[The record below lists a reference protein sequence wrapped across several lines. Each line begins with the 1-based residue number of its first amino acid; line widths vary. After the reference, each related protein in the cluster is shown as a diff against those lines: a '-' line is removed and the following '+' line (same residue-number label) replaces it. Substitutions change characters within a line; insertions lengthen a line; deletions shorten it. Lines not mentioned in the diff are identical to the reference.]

1 MAEFSLSKTAKAKL
15 TRIYEYS
22 FLNFGEDQADAYIDS
37 LFETFDQLATLP
49 RMGREWRRWRR
60 HEHAEHVIFYLIADE
75 SIEIV
80 EIFHHRENIVARMK
94 S

>member
-60 HEHAEHVIFYLIADE
+60 HSRRARYLLFD
-75 SIEIV
+75 
-80 EIFHHRENIVARMK
+80 RRRK
-94 S
+94 YRDR